1 MKLQYLLN
9 QTSFKIYFL
18 DHFSFIQDNV
28 IKQGITD
35 DIISRL
41 YTYNTVHYHGAKITN
56 MYEIYEQDKHKF
68 DIKIKKYFKSLN
80 KKSNGGTEFF
90 NRIMINYFDKLLDN
104 NNITYY
110 KYTQEEIDEYLLQ
123 STILNIEPNYSD
135 ISSLIGIEEI
145 DNLNLNDFITK
156 FDERLYQNEL
166 VDDNVYELLS
176 NKKSYVNSPT
186 GTGKTYSIYKIIKE
200 LYKLDNNIENF
211 IIFSPRKDINT
222 QNKEN
227 KYLNII
233 NIDENNVYNK
243 NSNITFSKFL
253 QNKNQNKYNII
264 ISCIQSLQQ
273 IKDIIEIFELKNIFV
288 IFDEA
293 HHSVENKIIESD
305 KIDENTKFIDEFN
318 NFWFVNNDIIKYRL
332 YLSATPNIED
342 VEKYNMIFGKL
353 YKKYSIK
360 WFIEHGYL
368 CPLKVFVQDE
378 YKSNINDVEVL
389 LNDFNH
395 NYKENITGSN
405 KFGFSF
411 HGNCNNAFE
420 LFYEHMKLYIDGIVF
435 VKPFLCISDYSPFKD
450 KLSKINEK
458 LKELN
463 KEFEYKNIEVF
474 KETENS
480 LAYVVKMY
488 TLGFNFPALDYIC
501 FTDKKYQYQ
510 DIIQCVGRVL
520 RIDPNNPNKV
530 AHITINSYIDE
541 YNYESNEYSYLIKVL
556 QFIQF
561 EIGLEF
567 GNGIEFTRN
576 GGRRPNK
583 RPINNNNDYNGEDFS
598 KTIDILEKLNK
609 NPEKTK
615 FNKSSCKKFIK
626 GYKLTSINQ
635 YKDLARK
642 YLTILPLE
650 PQEYFNVNSFDWFD
664 YLSLN
669 KNLYYN
675 TIEEFEFAIKNILE
689 TNKELY
695 NNLIVDK
702 SLFYIK
708 ITEIDNKIISEDL
721 FNELYNSS
729 LYKLFE
735 NLTKKKRRM

>member
-1 MKLQYLLN
+1 
-9 QTSFKIYFL
+9 
-18 DHFSFIQDNV
+18 
-28 IKQGITD
+28 
-35 DIISRL
+35 
-41 YTYNTVHYHGAKITN
+41 
-56 MYEIYEQDKHKF
+56 
-68 DIKIKKYFKSLN
+68 
-80 KKSNGGTEFF
+80 
-90 NRIMINYFDKLLDN
+90 
-104 NNITYY
+104 
-110 KYTQEEIDEYLLQ
+110 
-123 STILNIEPNYSD
+123 
-135 ISSLIGIEEI
+135 
-145 DNLNLNDFITK
+145 
-156 FDERLYQNEL
+156 
-166 VDDNVYELLS
+166 
-176 NKKSYVNSPT
+176 
-186 GTGKTYSIYKIIKE
+186 
-200 LYKLDNNIENF
+200 
-211 IIFSPRKDINT
+211 
-222 QNKEN
+222 
-227 KYLNII
+227 
-233 NIDENNVYNK
+233 
-243 NSNITFSKFL
+243 
-253 QNKNQNKYNII
+253 
-264 ISCIQSLQQ
+264 
-273 IKDIIEIFELKNIFV
+273 
-288 IFDEA
+288 
-293 HHSVENKIIESD
+293 
-305 KIDENTKFIDEFN
+305 
-318 NFWFVNNDIIKYRL
+318 
-332 YLSATPNIED
+332 
-342 VEKYNMIFGKL
+342 
-353 YKKYSIK
+353 
-360 WFIEHGYL
+360 
-368 CPLKVFVQDE
+368 
-378 YKSNINDVEVL
+378 
-389 LNDFNH
+389 
-395 NYKENITGSN
+395 
-405 KFGFSF
+405 
-411 HGNCNNAFE
+411 
-420 LFYEHMKLYIDGIVF
+420 
-435 VKPFLCISDYSPFKD
+435 
-450 KLSKINEK
+450 
-458 LKELN
+458 
-463 KEFEYKNIEVF
+463 
-474 KETENS
+474 
-480 LAYVVKMY
+480 MY